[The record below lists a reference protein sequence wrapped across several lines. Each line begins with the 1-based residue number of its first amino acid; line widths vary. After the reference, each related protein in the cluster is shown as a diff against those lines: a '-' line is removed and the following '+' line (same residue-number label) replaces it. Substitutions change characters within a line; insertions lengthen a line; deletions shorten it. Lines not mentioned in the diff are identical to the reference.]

1 MFILKSVRP
10 LEDTVQANDGCCRW
24 QQVGSLVQV
33 ESSMHIG
40 PAISQMDPYRL
51 ACRTSGPAQSVRFVV
66 SALEQSVLSNAAQG
80 QHSQKKSCPT
90 QLILQAAA
98 TADGARFIVLSP
110 PFCERQIVSSQWVF
124 TQESRR
130 IRERWTFFSTT
141 ARFGLRYLQWQDYR
155 KSQSDRNLLLPTLFS
170 SLTSRRGIL
179 C

>member
-1 MFILKSVRP
+1 MFLLKRVQP

-24 QQVGSLVQV
+24 QRVGSLVQV

-40 PAISQMDPYRL
+40 PAISQMDPSIL
-51 ACRTSGPAQSVRFVV
+51 AGMPCKRTGTIGTFCSVR
-66 SALEQSVLSNAAQG
+66 SVLSNAAQG